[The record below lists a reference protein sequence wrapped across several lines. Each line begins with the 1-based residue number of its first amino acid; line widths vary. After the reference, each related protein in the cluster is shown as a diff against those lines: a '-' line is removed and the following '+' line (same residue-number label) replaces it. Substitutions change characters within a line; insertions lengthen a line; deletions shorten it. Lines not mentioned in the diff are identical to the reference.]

1 MVRSCWRMLGGL
13 SWWVAQGRKSGDLPD
28 KGRKVEGRIVVIGK
42 VGLHIDHPLSH
53 GVAHTG
59 VGHDVLKE
67 ISKLDMDMKNT
78 NNQEFASNAPFR

>member
-1 MVRSCWRMLGGL
+1 MVRSCWRMLGWL
-13 SWWVAQGRKSGDLPD
+13 SWKVGQSRKSGDLPD

-42 VGLHIDHPLSH
+42 VGLRTDHPLGH

-59 VGHDVLKE
+59 VGHYVLKE

-78 NNQEFASNAPFR
+78 NSQEFASNAPFR